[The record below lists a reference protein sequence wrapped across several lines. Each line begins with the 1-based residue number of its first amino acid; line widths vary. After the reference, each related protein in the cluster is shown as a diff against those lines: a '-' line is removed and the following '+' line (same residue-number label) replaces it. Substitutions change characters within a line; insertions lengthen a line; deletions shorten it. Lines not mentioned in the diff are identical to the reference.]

1 MSGDGVVDIPV
12 TGKVD
17 AALIQGLID
26 LGKGLEE
33 AAKKTDESAS
43 KTERAVISWR
53 SFSDGVRK
61 AADTFNEVHAA
72 ISTNVA
78 MVTGFAD
85 GVARLAAEQ
94 AHLTASA
101 QRLGLDYDQAAAAA
115 GRFVDEVDV
124 MSVANQFAARD
135 IRLTQEQ
142 FDAFF
147 RVAGS
152 RAEELGV
159 SVGQAAEQLT
169 QALIRG
175 REAGLDRFG
184 QALGEVAGE
193 GHLMGD
199 RLAALVV
206 QAGQVRQG
214 TDDAATA
221 MERLRD
227 SMEDAQRIAASSF
240 VDTLTRIESL
250 ADKTRTARTEVADLD
265 DKMSALGSTAART
278 LELVG
283 RPIAG
288 LLGVIGLAA
297 RAAAASAIITAAYRG
312 GAEAGNRAAREQLEA
327 LREMARFIG
336 DQGGA
341 LGAAWGD
348 TNGRSSSGA
357 PSNDNAHGGG
367 GPQVA
372 QRADMSFTEAQAAA
386 NASVVG
392 SHGQAIAGNDGLT
405 RSEAAIAD
413 EQAKNKANERLAAA
427 QGTHHARKEE
437 LEKIWQIHEAEHR
450 ARQEAELRQAA
461 ARRTADDRERE
472 ARAFNE
478 WFTAQMNAAA
488 QMDQA
493 RKARDAETAN
503 SDSGRQSVNA
513 RAQLVEELRR
523 ASREEAVNDGVQE
536 RTLRASLQRRT
547 AEIERAYEAQ
557 RSVGERLRDH
567 FSDQASAAQ
576 TAADS
581 IVAAYDRM
589 TAAAGAHFAAW
600 VTGKETFGDAMQG
613 MVHDTLAAF
622 AEIAAQQAIMELG
635 RGLAA
640 LFLNPAEAAAHFG
653 AAVLFGVV
661 AGGAGVASQAVP
673 SPSDAAKTAG
683 SAAPNR
689 QLSDRPSRS
698 SGEGLAPIIIN
709 NYAPVIGGREV
720 TSAEVG
726 VRLGRYD
733 DAAQRTRVQQRA
745 A

>member
-142 FDAFF
+142 LDAFF

-297 RAAAASAIITAAYRG
+297 RAAAASAIITAAYSG

-392 SHGQAIAGNDGLT
+392 SHGQAIA
-405 RSEAAIAD
+405 
-413 EQAKNKANERLAAA
+413 AA

-488 QMDQA
+488 RMDQA